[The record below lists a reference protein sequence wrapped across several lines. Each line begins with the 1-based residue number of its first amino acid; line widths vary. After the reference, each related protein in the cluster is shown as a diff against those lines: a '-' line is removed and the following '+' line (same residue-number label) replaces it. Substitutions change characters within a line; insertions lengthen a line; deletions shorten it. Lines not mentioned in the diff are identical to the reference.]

1 MRGKAEVPIM
11 KGFMGDFTVKGGE
24 SPETLPPEKGHD
36 VTDEE
41 KLQDKANGKE
51 APKGAKKTNED
62 DITMDP
68 ELQMVEDGAKKD
80 IEDSYVSDAQ
90 GDKVSESKGFQAYNE
105 LVSKG
110 APFSVEV
117 NSASDFKGL
126 MADIRD
132 AADVTVKELSG
143 DVVIKA
149 KKKDPVPGF
158 EAHVAGVRQ
167 ALDPKPDPV
176 PGYDSHVA
184 GVRQALDPKP
194 KVGRFDRLK
203 NAASDIGGKIKNTA
217 STVGGKINALPRSA
231 KIAAGVVGAAGLG
244 AGAYALGRKKEEK
257 GFVNSDGK
265 DTWDNEGIPVP
276 SGPNKS
282 YTKRDIR
289 KYGNWVARDVKT
301 AQRDEAKSKTKGF
314 GEEGE

>member
-167 ALDPKPDPV
+167 ALDPKP
-176 PGYDSHVA
+176 
-184 GVRQALDPKP
+184 

>member
-1 MRGKAEVPIM
+1 MTMRGKAEVPIM

-117 NSASDFKGL
+117 NSASDFKGI

-132 AADVTVKELSG
+132 AADVTVKELSDG
-143 DVVIKA
+143 VVIKA
-149 KKKDPVPGF
+149 GGIPDRPGWAKGDTKQGKIDLAAMRERNAGRKADRALAAENKKP
-158 EAHVAGVRQ
+158 
-167 ALDPKPDPV
+167 LN
-176 PGYDSHVA
+176 
-184 GVRQALDPKP
+184 
-194 KVGRFDRLK
+194 RLK
-203 NAASDIGGKIKNTA
+203 NAVSDVGGKIKNTA

-231 KIAAGVVGAAGLG
+231 KIAAGVAGAAGLG

-257 GFVNSDGK
+257 CSS
-265 DTWDNEGIPVP
+265 VP
-276 SGPNKS
+276 MK
-282 YTKRDIR
+282 K
-289 KYGNWVARDVKT
+289 
-301 AQRDEAKSKTKGF
+301 KGF
-314 GEEGE
+314 EEEEE